1 MSYKA
6 LALDLDGTL
15 TDHNK
20 KVPENNK
27 KAIDRAIEKG
37 VKIILASG
45 RPLFGITPVARELGL
60 DKKGGYILAYNGGS
74 IIDCKT
80 GKKALYWAI
89 CSPGPVVI
97 PRVLS
102 GCTLIPYR
110 KSAILSII

>member
-37 VKIILASG
+37 IKIILASG

-74 IIDCKT
+74 IVDCKT
-80 GKKALYWAI
+80 GKQLSATILPDNCIADI
-89 CSPGPVVI
+89 CSLEIGRAHI
-97 PRVLS
+97 
-102 GCTLIPYR
+102 
-110 KSAILSII
+110 